1 MHCEAVDHGTPNLH
15 KDVFYFKYTQEFLP
29 ISNFWQLHAL
39 PLPSTI
45 KMKSSC
51 PLDIHKYV
59 YMPLPFSLPL
69 SISLPLFSPLPHS
82 PYSPLPPLI
91 TLSFLLPISSPPPI
105 PSLSSALIFPLLT
118 NILSAHGHTTIPTLL
133 IFHNDSTF
141 PHQLHKLLHS
151 DVQREARH
159 IHIVVVITVNI
170 KPA

>member
-29 ISNFWQLHAL
+29 VSNFWQLHAL

-45 KMKSSC
+45 KMKSSRL
-51 PLDIHKYV
+51 LDIHKYV
-59 YMPLPFSLPL
+59 YMPLPFSVPL

-82 PYSPLPPLI
+82 PYSPLPPPI

-118 NILSAHGHTTIPTLL
+118 NILSAHFGSFQLSANGESLL
-133 IFHNDSTF
+133 YIAE
-141 PHQLHKLLHS
+141 K
-151 DVQREARH
+151 E
-159 IHIVVVITVNI
+159 
-170 KPA
+170 KPKATSYFKKGSLSW